1 MGSVSVI
8 GAGAVGLAS
17 AYYLR
22 KEGHDVTVFDPAPL
36 AAKASGHNAGWLIPS
51 MSTPVPAPGM
61 MLQAARWMLR
71 PDFPLYVSPQFN
83 LGYAAF
89 MGRMLQACTKAQF
102 ARGSAA
108 LADLSGGALA
118 AFDELRDDG
127 VEFDI
132 HDAPLTMLFTD
143 PHKIDARENELAL
156 LDGKLPGFSWRR
168 VDPNEVSSPGGTV
181 PALADGVVGAIESR
195 GDRSCDPETL
205 VRGLAAACER
215 DGVQLRLGEAAWL
228 EDNGGHGTAGRG
240 SAGRGSSGTGA
251 GSAGAGTRLSVV
263 TGRERMTP
271 DHVVVA
277 AGVWTNEVLAPI
289 GETVPL
295 QAGKGYGYDFPTAN
309 NGEGPQIP
317 GPDAPIYLAE
327 AKVAITPMNSK
338 IRAAGTMGFGGIN
351 ETVDHVRAGGIV
363 TGMRRYFA
371 EWPDRTRPV
380 EPWTGLRPMTPDGV
394 PHIGPLR
401 RHPHVHVATG
411 HAMLGIGLAPI
422 TGRLVVDFVAGRAR
436 PEQYP
441 ALQPGRF
448 R

>member
-8 GAGAVGLAS
+8 GAGVVGLAS

-22 KEGHDVTVFDPAPL
+22 QDGHDVTVFDPAPL

-71 PDFPLYVSPQFN
+71 PDSPLYVSPQFN

-89 MGRMLQACTKAQF
+89 MARMLRACTKAQF
-102 ARGSAA
+102 AKGSAA
-108 LADLSGGALA
+108 LAELSGGALA
-118 AFDELRDDG
+118 AFDELQADG
-127 VEFDI
+127 IEFDM

-143 PHKIDARENELAL
+143 PHKIDAREHELAL

-168 VDPNEVSSPGGTV
+168 VDPNEMSGPGETV

-228 EDNGGHGTAGRG
+228 EDHGDH
-240 SAGRGSSGTGA
+240 GA
-251 GSAGAGTRLSVV
+251 AGTRPSVV

-277 AGVWTNEVLAPI
+277 AGVWTNEVLATI
-289 GETVPL
+289 GESVSL

-309 NGEGPQIP
+309 NGEGQSIP

-327 AKVAITPMNSK
+327 AKVAITPMNTK

-363 TGMRRYFA
+363 TGMRRYFT
-371 EWPDRTRPV
+371 EWPDHSRPV
-380 EPWTGLRPMTPDGV
+380 EPWTGPRPMTPDGV

-401 RHPHVHVATG
+401 RRPHVHVATG
-411 HAMLGIGLAPI
+411 HAMLGIGLAPV
-422 TGRLVVDFVAGRAR
+422 TGRLIADYVAGRAR